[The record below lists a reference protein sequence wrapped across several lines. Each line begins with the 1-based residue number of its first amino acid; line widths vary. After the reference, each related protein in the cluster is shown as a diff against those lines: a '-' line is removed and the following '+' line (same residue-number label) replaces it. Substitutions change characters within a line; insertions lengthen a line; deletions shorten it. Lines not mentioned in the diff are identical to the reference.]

1 MDVRSLLPLLRN
13 QETPQTEV
21 HDFTA
26 QTVHFD
32 VVGAYFAFLRTGY
45 FSAHRKQST
54 SATKHQNA
62 RATSALST
70 ASTGDRLFDLVV
82 MDNCNYIDATL
93 IRSSPQQSSTSS
105 STPQRSPTTPP
116 TPQQPPTT
124 PSAAQQSN
132 MMDGICNRFS
142 SLLAGAAYNLKTG
155 GGGGNDGAEGK
166 RGLRDILSGQ
176 QPKRPR
182 TKASNSSR
190 GSVHSGDGDGGGGGN
205 GGREGASI
213 GQRSNEIA
221 QLIFKAVTSID
232 AMPNLIVG
240 EAVVREEA
248 RREMAHEVPKTFRQH
263 KTKGLIYN
271 SWTLDQSLPDSARI
285 KFCPQASFGDDFM
298 LFSEE
303 ALVETLWPSKE
314 GRPPKHGT
322 KQQGPIRVAMDSFM
336 QQSNAKHLVQT
347 DYGALIQQ
355 MFFVGLLP
363 WHPGL
368 SKYYVPSNMIRING
382 LEFQVL
388 AFDLRKS
395 RLPPSRYKMDETQVN
410 IEDIELKFPSVLATR
425 SVFGRRNVKAV
436 RIDVERSILQ
446 RYVV

>member
-1 MDVRSLLPLLRN
+1 MEKLVSVQIIVRHLDPLN
-13 QETPQTEV
+13 
-21 HDFTA
+21 
-26 QTVHFD
+26 
-32 VVGAYFAFLRTGY
+32 
-45 FSAHRKQST
+45 
-54 SATKHQNA
+54 
-62 RATSALST
+62 
-70 ASTGDRLFDLVV
+70 
-82 MDNCNYIDATL
+82 
-93 IRSSPQQSSTSS
+93 
-105 STPQRSPTTPP
+105 
-116 TPQQPPTT
+116 
-124 PSAAQQSN
+124 SN

-240 EAVVREEA
+240 EAVVRGPDSRIPNQADNIDRDKIE
-248 RREMAHEVPKTFRQH
+248 
-263 KTKGLIYN
+263 TKGLIYN

-355 MFFVGLLP
+355 IGSTSTTRLPFSTATLQSYKTNMKIYRDTKRASEGNNTVNVVLKPVLP

-446 RYVV
+446 RLSVILPSVDDVQNKLTDFGDRGALFKRISSSGVACFNS